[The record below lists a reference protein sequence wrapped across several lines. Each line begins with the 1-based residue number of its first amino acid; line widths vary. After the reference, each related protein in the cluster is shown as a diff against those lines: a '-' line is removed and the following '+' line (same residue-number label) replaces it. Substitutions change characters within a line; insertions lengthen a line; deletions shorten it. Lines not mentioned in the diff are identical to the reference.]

1 MRLASISGV
10 FQLEVSARAVS
21 PFVELVG
28 APRVESIVR
37 LAEVTNALLAG
48 RPVWN
53 INSTAAGGGV
63 AEMLRALLR
72 YCRGL
77 GVDVRWAVLEGTPD
91 FFTITKRLHN
101 ALHDDP
107 GDGGPLGPMERAVYD
122 RVMRENAAE
131 LIRLVKPGEIVI
143 CHDPQTAGL
152 IAPLV
157 AHGALVVWRCHVGY
171 EHRGRRVDEGWAFLR
186 AYLEEVPI
194 AVFSREAYAP
204 EWLPRKRTVVLPPN
218 IDPFSV
224 KNEWLADA
232 SISAILRQSGLVEG
246 VADPKAAMFV
256 RDDGS
261 VGYVVR
267 RADVVREE
275 GPPREDA
282 PLVVQV
288 SRWDRMKDHLGVLDA
303 FARLAREP
311 EAIRAELVLAGPTVR
326 GVADDPEGPEV
337 FREVE
342 AAWRALPDPIRRRAH
357 LVQLPMDDIE
367 ENAAMV
373 NALQRHAAVIV
384 QKSLREGFG
393 LTVTEAMW
401 KRRPVVASAVG
412 GIQDQIRDGV
422 EGLLVYEPRNADE
435 TATAIRRILRD
446 AELAR
451 RLGEAAHDRACRD
464 YTSIASLERWAELLR
479 VLVGTAAPRVTAEP
493 AVARDSHAV
502 RA

>member
-1 MRLASISGV
+1 MFELDI
-10 FQLEVSARAVS
+10 SARTIS

-28 APRVESIVR
+28 APRVEAVVR
-37 LAEVTNALLAG
+37 LAESTNALLGG
-48 RPVWN
+48 RAIWN
-53 INSTAAGGGV
+53 VSSTAAGGGV

-72 YCRGL
+72 YIRGL
-77 GVDVRWAVLEGTPD
+77 GVDIRWAVLEAAPD
-91 FFTITKRLHN
+91 FFTVTKRLHN

-107 GDGGPLGPMERAVYD
+107 GDGGPLGPAERAVYD
-122 RVMRENAAE
+122 RVTVDNARE
-131 LIRLVKPGEIVI
+131 LTRLVRPDEILI

-152 IAPLV
+152 IQPLV
-157 AHGALVVWRCHVGY
+157 AHGALVVWRCHIGY
-171 EHRGRRVDEGWAFLR
+171 EHRGHHVDQGWEFLKP
-186 AYLEEVPI
+186 YLADVPV

-204 EWLPRKRTVVLPPN
+204 SWLPRKRTVVLPPN

-224 KNEWLADA
+224 KNEWLAA
-232 SISAILRQSGLVEG
+232 PSISAILRQAGLVEG
-246 VADPKAAMFV
+246 APDPNAAIFV

-261 VGYVVR
+261 IGHVIR
-267 RADVVREE
+267 SADVVREG
-275 GPPREDA
+275 GPPREDV
-282 PLVVQV
+282 PLIVQV

-303 FARLAREP
+303 FARLAPHP
-311 EAIRAELVLAGPTVR
+311 EAARAELVLAGPTVR

-342 AAWRALPDPIRRRAH
+342 AAWRAMPEEIRRRAY
-357 LVQLPMDDIE
+357 LVQLPMDDVE

-401 KRRPVVASAVG
+401 KSRPVVASAVG
-412 GIQDQIRDGV
+412 GIQDQIEDGV
-422 EGLLVYEPRNADE
+422 DGLLVYEPRNADE

-446 AELAR
+446 PDLAR
-451 RLGEAAHDRACRD
+451 RLGEASHQRACRD

-479 VLVGTAAPRVTAEP
+479 LLIGTAAAHAMPAP
-493 AVARDSHAV
+493 AVARDSQAV
-502 RA
+502 RP